1 MRVFVRCCGCREL
14 VACYEL
20 SRYYHH
26 GKEADSYLRSLGH
39 EEAESG
45 RRLLEDFKRVKREVL
60 EAYPEVLRALK
71 EQGKDD

>member
-39 EEAESG
+39 EEA
-45 RRLLEDFKRVKREVL
+45 
-60 EAYPEVLRALK
+60 
-71 EQGKDD
+71 